1 MHSRSDDDRLLL
13 PMVSQV
19 ILQAVAKVSE
29 TRTRL
34 EQMVFV
40 VLKEVLDLLFK
51 GLFDELLGPSLRVL
65 SCFGQLAQLLVL
77 LSVLPLHNGRDL
89 VHKPELLS
97 IVQVRVDVLGDGDEW
112 AWNLAETEAKQV
124 EFEEARINDLLLH
137 LLARVIVILDVDYA
151 FSVLAVLLPHVHQL
165 LLHVAEGVGHGV
177 AKGDFV
183 VLMRLKLIG
192 EAERKVVVD
201 SFSEPVLVYQI
212 AVKSALELLR
222 RSGVVLI
229 PTDFVLLVS
238 DVLPAPKPLR
248 SILLILP
255 LAVDQRF
262 HADLVQRSRLGQV
275 EHIELDLVDLL
286 LSQESDIL
294 VDDFEVV
301 PLSIASS
308 VQVVLEPQ
316 VVLDV

>member
-201 SFSEPVLVYQI
+201 SFS
-212 AVKSALELLR
+212 
-222 RSGVVLI
+222 
-229 PTDFVLLVS
+229 
-238 DVLPAPKPLR
+238 
-248 SILLILP
+248 
-255 LAVDQRF
+255 
-262 HADLVQRSRLGQV
+262 
-275 EHIELDLVDLL
+275 
-286 LSQESDIL
+286 
-294 VDDFEVV
+294 
-301 PLSIASS
+301 
-308 VQVVLEPQ
+308 
-316 VVLDV
+316 